1 MLDIILNIITLGL
14 KPLYKKNISYFNL
27 IAEFRK
33 KLPRPQNEARKMSNT
48 EKDSNPFFPES
59 MKYFNT
65 FDVTKHKPTIT
76 EQDLDFF
83 INSIQNFDY
92 SYMLFKSYYQSF
104 SNNILRLKPTSDNG
118 NLDLIVLQEVLK
130 DDPLHPL
137 KPIDVLMFHLKYKF
151 NPSSKLYLKY
161 FKK

>member
-1 MLDIILNIITLGL
+1 MLNIITLGL

-65 FDVTKHKPTIT
+65 LDVSTHKTIIT
-76 EQDLDFF
+76 EQDLDLFM
-83 INSIQNFDY
+83 NSIQYFDY
-92 SYMLFKSYYQSF
+92 SFMLFKSYYQSF

-137 KPIDVLMFHLKYKF
+137 KPMDVLLYHLKMKF
-151 NPSSKLYLKY
+151 NRI
-161 FKK
+161 FVKKV